1 MNKQQFLEAL
11 SKELADLSKKERK
24 ERLAFYSEMIDD
36 RMEEGM
42 TEEEAVAS
50 VRPPEMG
57 EEVLQE
63 PKSEKK
69 RKVWVTLLLILG
81 SPIWA
86 SLLIS
91 VLAVV
96 LSLYISLWAVL
107 ISLWAVFGSLAGG
120 AVGGVAAGVIFMV
133 GGKIL
138 PGLAIIGEA
147 LVCAGLSIGA
157 FFLCRYLTELTLRL
171 TKKAFVA
178 MKQKMSKKEK
188 AQ

>member
-1 MNKQQFLEAL
+1 MNKQEFLEKL
-11 SKELADLSKKERK
+11 SKELTALSKKERK

-42 TEEEAVAS
+42 TEAEAVAS

-57 EEVLQE
+57 EEEPQE
-63 PKSEKK
+63 SKPEEK
-69 RKVWVTLLLILG
+69 RKIWEILLLILG

-107 ISLWAVFGSLAGG
+107 ISLWAVFGSLAGS
-120 AVGGVAAGVIFMV
+120 AVGGVFAGIIFMIE
-133 GGKIL
+133 GKIL
-138 PGLAIIGEA
+138 PALAIISAA
-147 LVCAGLSIGA
+147 LVCAGLAIGA
-157 FFLCRYLTELTLRL
+157 FFLFRNLTKFTLRF
-171 TKKAFVA
+171 TKKAFA
-178 MKQKMSKKEK
+178 AIGRKLRKKEK
-188 AQ
+188 VQ